1 MKTSGLCNNV
11 SEILYTNWTNE
22 CSISLRS
29 TCALLITN
37 VFMMHFVFVIMK
49 TTHCLILLI
58 YFQEMFQSPRQV
70 WTCLL
75 VVPQV
80 GNWRLSLLQVTIPTM
95 LLKASW
101 YGLTFLTLFQEELI
115 LLYLWYLVIFCS
127 LRDFSMP
134 LIFLL
139 IINTLIQFQSR
150 KIQFATVLGSHHF
163 NLKLCLP
170 NLSPNTGS
178 VQFDQES
185 SLEV

>member
-1 MKTSGLCNNV
+1 MKTSGLRNNV

-37 VFMMHFVFVIMK
+37 VFMMHIVFVIMK

-101 YGLTFLTLFQEELI
+101 YELTFLTLFQEELI

-134 LIFLL
+134 LSFY
-139 IINTLIQFQSR
+139 
-150 KIQFATVLGSHHF
+150 
-163 NLKLCLP
+163 
-170 NLSPNTGS
+170 
-178 VQFDQES
+178 S
-185 SLEV
+185 SLIRSFSFKAVKFNSLLFWGHTILI